1 MKKKLTFGDY
11 RIHVYFLKSQIK
23 KQMLIHD
30 TNDFIHVLANKTS
43 YVYVMIKVH
52 DKITTR
58 VHISIYQILTAL
70 DFIIEYSRP

>member
-1 MKKKLTFGDY
+1 
-11 RIHVYFLKSQIK
+11 
-23 KQMLIHD
+23 MLIHD

-52 DKITTR
+52 DKITIR
-58 VHISIYQILTAL
+58 VYISIYQILTAL